1 LTCAEAP
8 AKEDA
13 SMKAKKPNP
22 LRQCRCVRAGEPDYP
37 PEFAL
42 LKHAPAEIYIC
53 GKLPP
58 PPRVALIGSRH
69 ADGYGLDMAGKLAL
83 ALAREGVA
91 VVNGGAAG
99 VDTRAL
105 EAALEAGA
113 PVAAVLGTGCDRSYP
128 AANRRL
134 FDRVAERGALL
145 SELSPGSDT
154 LPAYFSARNRLV
166 SALCEAVVV
175 VRAAEKSGTMVTARY
190 AVEQGKKLM
199 AVPGPAGAELSLG
212 CHRLLRAGAL
222 LVDSAG
228 DILKAIGRGPRERS
242 LQLFEADPERELE
255 ADELQI
261 WRALCGEAVTVDQ
274 LAERCRMDSAA
285 ASALLLQ
292 LELKGW
298 VERRPGMVYLA
309 CSPRPAG
316 VSGGKG

>member
-1 LTCAEAP
+1 MT
-8 AKEDA
+8 
-13 SMKAKKPNP
+13 AKKPNP
-22 LRQCRCVRAGEPDYP
+22 HRQCRCVRAGEPDYP

-42 LKHAPAEIYIC
+42 LKRPPTEIFIC

-58 PPRVALIGSRH
+58 PPRVALIGSRRT
-69 ADGYGLDMAGKLAL
+69 DGYGLEMAGRLAA
-83 ALAREGVA
+83 ALAREGVTI
-91 VVNGGAAG
+91 VNGGAAG

-105 EAALEAGA
+105 EAALTEGA
-113 PVAAVLGTGCDRSYP
+113 PVVAVLGTGCDRSYP
-128 AANRRL
+128 ATNRRL

-145 SELSPGSDT
+145 SELPPGSDS

-166 SALCEAVVV
+166 SALCDAVVV

-190 AVEQGKKLM
+190 AVEQGKRLM

-222 LVDSAG
+222 MVDSAE
-228 DILKAIGRGPRERS
+228 DILKAIGRGPAERS
-242 LQLFEADPERELE
+242 LQLFETDPERELE
-255 ADELQI
+255 AKELQI
-261 WRALCGEAVTVDQ
+261 WRELGREAVSVDQ
-274 LAERCRMDSAA
+274 LAQRCRMDSAA
-285 ASALLLQ
+285 VSALLLQ